1 LHSVVKPDLFIKNYG
16 NVFSGNADWNTL
28 QTSSEK
34 TYAWDDNSTYLQE
47 PPYFEN
53 LSPEGSSVTVDD
65 AHALVVLGDSVTTDH
80 ISPAGAIPLK
90 SPAGEFLVTHGV
102 HPQDFNSFG
111 SRRGNDRIMTR
122 GTFGNIRIK
131 NLLLTGIEGGMTRYI
146 PSGEVM
152 SIFDASQKYQ
162 LAGIDLIVIA
172 GKEYGTGSSRDWA
185 AKGPMLL
192 GVKAVIAESF
202 ERIHRSNLVGMG
214 ILPLEF
220 LPGENLKTFGL
231 DGSEKFTINNT
242 EAISPGKILQVKALS
257 SNVEEINFDVKLRI
271 DTFIEIQYFK
281 DGGIM
286 NTILKEFIASR

>member
-1 LHSVVKPDLFIKNYG
+1 
-16 NVFSGNADWNTL
+16 
-28 QTSSEK
+28 
-34 TYAWDDNSTYLQE
+34 
-47 PPYFEN
+47 
-53 LSPEGSSVTVDD
+53 
-65 AHALVVLGDSVTTDH
+65 
-80 ISPAGAIPLK
+80 
-90 SPAGEFLVTHGV
+90 
-102 HPQDFNSFG
+102 
-111 SRRGNDRIMTR
+111 MTR

-152 SIFDASQKYQ
+152 SIYDASQKYQ
-162 LAGIDLIVIA
+162 QAGMDLIVIA

-220 LPGENLKTFGL
+220 LPGENLQTL
-231 DGSEKFTINNT
+231 ELHGSEKFSINNT
-242 EAISPGKILQVKALS
+242 DGIFPGKILQVKALS
-257 SNVEEINFDVKLRI
+257 TTGKETYFDVKLRI
-271 DTFIEIQYFK
+271 DTLIEIQYFK

-286 NTILKEFIASR
+286 NTILKDLIASR